1 MGNVVLAGMLIAL
14 IAYMVLPGA
23 FWLMLRNRIDW
34 LGDEEPA
41 GPDLEYLPTIEQRF
55 RDGGAL

>member
-23 FWLMLRNRIDW
+23 FWLMLRNKINW
-34 LGDEEPA
+34 LGDE
-41 GPDLEYLPTIEQRF
+41 
-55 RDGGAL
+55 GASQ